1 MELENL
7 NQVLEDAWKYP
18 MISDDD
24 ETKNEQPKR
33 KKKLLKL
40 GERKV
45 KAENPVIFENGKFF
59 VERASEYLVI
69 RPKTMTEYL
78 KKFFREDG
86 TTYKILKFERRVK
99 DIIIPLSHTA
109 ENPMKW
115 FEEKYVLN
123 SKRNT
128 QGRFIR
134 QIWKYKKDVFGEVML
149 G

>member
-7 NQVLEDAWKYP
+7 NQVLEDVWKHP
-18 MISDDD
+18 MISNDD

-33 KKKLLKL
+33 KKKLFFL
-40 GERKV
+40 GERTV
-45 KAENPVIFENGKFF
+45 EPLNQVVFSNGVFF

-69 RPKTMTEYL
+69 RPKTVKEYL
-78 KKFFREDG
+78 KKVRGMDR
-86 TTYKILKFERRVK
+86 TMKIERRAK
-99 DIIIPLSHTA
+99 DILIPLREVA

-134 QIWKYKKDVFGEVML
+134 QIWKYKKDVFSEVML

>member
-1 MELENL
+1 MDIKNL
-7 NQVLEDAWKYP
+7 NQGLEDAWKHP

-33 KKKLLKL
+33 KKRLFFL
-40 GERKV
+40 GERAV
-45 KAENPVIFENGKFF
+45 ESLNQVVFSNGVFF
-59 VERASEYLVI
+59 VERTSEYLVI
-69 RPKTMTEYL
+69 RPKTVKEYL
-78 KKFFREDG
+78 KKVRGMDR
-86 TTYKILKFERRVK
+86 TMKIERRAK
-99 DIIIPLSHTA
+99 DIIVPLSHTA

>member
-7 NQVLEDAWKYP
+7 NQVLEDAWKHP

-33 KKKLLKL
+33 KKRLFFL
-40 GERKV
+40 GERAV
-45 KAENPVIFENGKFF
+45 EPLNQVVFSNGVFF
-59 VERASEYLVI
+59 VERTSEYLVI
-69 RPKTMTEYL
+69 RPKTVKEYL
-78 KKFFREDG
+78 KKVRGMDR
-86 TTYKILKFERRVK
+86 TMKIERRAK
-99 DIIIPLSHTA
+99 DILIPLREVA
-109 ENPMKW
+109 ENPVKW
-115 FEEKYVLN
+115 FEQKYVLN

-134 QIWKYKKDVFGEVML
+134 QIWKYKEDVFGEVML

>member
-7 NQVLEDAWKYP
+7 NQVLEDAWKHP

-33 KKKLLKL
+33 KKRLFFL
-40 GERKV
+40 GERAV
-45 KAENPVIFENGKFF
+45 EPLNQVVFSNGVFF
-59 VERASEYLVI
+59 VERTSECLVI
-69 RPKTMTEYL
+69 KPKTVKEYL
-78 KKFFREDG
+78 KKVRGMDR
-86 TTYKILKFERRVK
+86 TMKIECRAK
-99 DIIIPLSHTA
+99 DILIPLREVA

-115 FEEKYVLN
+115 FEQKYVLN

-134 QIWKYKKDVFGEVML
+134 QIWKYKEDVFGEVML